1 MNDTRK
7 PAQRTAA
14 TARTSQGFT
23 DSERGAMKERA
34 QELRA
39 SARRGSRAAKAA
51 EEEAAVL
58 AKIAE
63 MTDSDR
69 GMAER
74 LHAIVKA
81 GAPGLAPKLWY
92 GMPSYAKDGKVV
104 CFFQSAQKFG
114 TRYATLGFSDRAN
127 LDVGAVWATSYA
139 LTGLSAEDEV
149 RIGALVKQ
157 AAS

>member
-23 DSERGAMKERA
+23 DE
-34 QELRA
+34 
-39 SARRGSRAAKAA
+39 A

-69 GMAER
+69 TMAER

-92 GMPSYAKDGKVV
+92 GIA
-104 CFFQSAQKFG
+104 
-114 TRYATLGFSDRAN
+114 
-127 LDVGAVWATSYA
+127 
-139 LTGLSAEDEV
+139 
-149 RIGALVKQ
+149 
-157 AAS
+157 